1 MLHLKQ
7 LKISEWVCNLSENV
21 FMGVL
26 NQSSIYCNQRTH
38 HMAIGRNP
46 ELHIDLWLFFSSA
59 VFVFAPLNDVYGKIS
74 QDDFK
79 ISF

>member
-26 NQSSIYCNQRTH
+26 KFYLLQPEDSPLL
-38 HMAIGRNP
+38 AIGRNP